1 MRVELIQN
9 EQVLSEKLNII
20 VNSKLGIS
28 HLIKYRDIIMN
39 LHASLTKSIGRCS
52 VKILFLDLYLWGR
65 IAFEFKKIGK
75 AVSLLQQKWA
85 CIIQSNKSRKGRN
98 HSFISAHMHSFPPSS
113 CKTGILVFTCSW
125 ISLSLLVLDL
135 QLELY
140 HQFSW
145 TAHYTWLCDIPLAI
159 LGL

>member
-1 MRVELIQN
+1 MVEYLFSKRKAFGLISGAIKIIWLRVELIHN

-20 VNSKLGIS
+20 VKSKLGIS

-75 AVSLLQQKWA
+75 AVSLLQQKWTSSNQTKVGRGE
-85 CIIQSNKSRKGRN
+85 II
-98 HSFISAHMHSFPPSS
+98 HSFLHACVHF
-113 CKTGILVFTCSW
+113 L
-125 ISLSLLVLDL
+125 LLVVKQGYWFLL
-135 QLELY
+135 VPEYLWV
-140 HQFSW
+140 SW
-145 TAHYTWLCDIPLAI
+145 FLIYN
-159 LGL
+159 